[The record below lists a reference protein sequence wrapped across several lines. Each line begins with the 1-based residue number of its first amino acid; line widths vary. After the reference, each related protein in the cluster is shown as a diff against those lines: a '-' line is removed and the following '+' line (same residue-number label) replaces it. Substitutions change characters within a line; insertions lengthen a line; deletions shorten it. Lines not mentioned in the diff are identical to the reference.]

1 MVTFLRICLT
11 AKSSWYCTTKKVF
24 GSVFQKHPE
33 KQNHFQQ
40 SLPMPQQLWIYE
52 IMKSAGRWA
61 QRCTFQ
67 CGEAQGCTSK
77 NYGRRWQ
84 KHNGEQCLRKKKK
97 SVEGERQSNMG
108 PELTLGP
115 RGLVQI
121 HKVHELL
128 VQKWCHLCIC
138 CFCECHT
145 EVSRSWIHTSEKKD
159 EKMKRAQRRATD

>member
-1 MVTFLRICLT
+1 MVTFLCICLT
-11 AKSSWYCTTKKVF
+11 GKSSWYRTTQKF
-24 GSVFQKHPE
+24 FRSVFQKHPE
-33 KQNHFQQ
+33 KQNCFQQ

-52 IMKSAGRWA
+52 IMKSAGHWA

-84 KHNGEQCLRKKKK
+84 KQNGEQCLRGKKKK
-97 SVEGERQSNMG
+97 IGVEGERQSNMVPG
-108 PELTLGP
+108 LTLGP
-115 RGLVQI
+115 RGLVQV
-121 HKVHELL
+121 HKQVHEVL

-145 EVSRSWIHTSEKKD
+145 GVSRSRIHTSEKK
-159 EKMKRAQRRATD
+159 MKK